1 MMMEQADVR
10 MWKNKLLN
18 TLSIEL
24 YTFHN
29 SKLKIDHRPKCK
41 IQIYKSYK
49 QAQTNTV
56 SLDLVVNF
64 IHNTKSTTHERRNG

>member
-1 MMMEQADVR
+1 MMMEQADVH

-41 IQIYKSYK
+41 IRIYKSYK
-49 QAQTNTV
+49 QA
-56 SLDLVVNF
+56 
-64 IHNTKSTTHERRNG
+64 